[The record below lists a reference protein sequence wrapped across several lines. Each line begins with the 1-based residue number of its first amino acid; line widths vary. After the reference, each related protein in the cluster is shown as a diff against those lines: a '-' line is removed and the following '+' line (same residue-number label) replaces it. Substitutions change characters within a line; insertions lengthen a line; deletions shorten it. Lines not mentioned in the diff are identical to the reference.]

1 MAVTDPPAPGVLA
14 ETRVEPAAPVRAS
27 VKHVTKVLD
36 AFCFTILACSFVA
49 ELVTTLAVVI
59 ARQFGG
65 VLAWQSE
72 VEQLGLAAL
81 TFIGGAYAFSQGY
94 HVTIRFLAAKMH
106 GALRDRV
113 QELLN
118 AVVLAT
124 GISAALFSISLL
136 TEGWTQYSAV
146 LRIPE
151 TAFVLPY
158 TLGMLILAAYGAL
171 RLVDTGTW
179 KTALVVL
186 LCLLGVGVIYLLR
199 TVLGLAPADVT
210 FGIAVIL
217 FAVLVAVGLPIGVG
231 LIVGPLSAII
241 ATHAADTVVIP
252 NTMDDAAN
260 NYLFVALPFF
270 VFAGLILAD
279 AGVSLILARLIDRV
293 LGRLRGGFYQVILG
307 TMFLFSGLSG
317 SKFADMTAVGTPLEK
332 MVDSLGYDRAE
343 SAAVLAA
350 GAVMGE
356 TIPPSIALIIL
367 GSITTISVSSL
378 FIGGILPAIVLMAA
392 LSVYIFFRHRRR
404 RRTSAL
410 GEESGPGAA
419 RLLILAIPGL
429 LLPVLLI
436 WGIVG
441 GIGTPTEVSS
451 FAVVYGVVIAALVYR
466 TRAHAMVTS
475 LRRTLATSGWIL
487 FLLAGASLFSWVLTF
502 DNLPQDVANLATGLG
517 SKWEFLLLSMAIVI
531 IFGLILEGAAALI
544 VLAPILLPAAQLLGI
559 NPVQYGLIMV
569 IGMGI
574 GTHLP
579 PVGVGLYVSSAVMR
593 TPVESTFRRML
604 WFVLILV
611 IGLLLIALIPP
622 LSLALPRAL
631 GLG

>member
-1 MAVTDPPAPGVLA
+1 M
-14 ETRVEPAAPVRAS
+14 
-27 VKHVTKVLD
+27 
-36 AFCFTILACSFVA
+36 
-49 ELVTTLAVVI
+49 TLA
-59 ARQFGG
+59 
-65 VLAWQSE
+65 
-72 VEQLGLAAL
+72 
-81 TFIGGAYAFSQGY
+81 T
-94 HVTIRFLAAKMH
+94 
-106 GALRDRV
+106 
-113 QELLN
+113 
-118 AVVLAT
+118 
-124 GISAALFSISLL
+124 AALFSFSLL
-136 TEGWTQYSAV
+136 SAGWTQYSAV
-146 LRIPE
+146 LQIPQ
-151 TAFVLPY
+151 TGFVLPY
-158 TLGMLILAAYGAL
+158 TVGMLILAAYGVL
-171 RLVDTGTW
+171 RLVDRGTW
-179 KTALVVL
+179 KTIPAVVVGLV
-186 LCLLGVGVIYLLR
+186 GVGVVYLLR
-199 TVLGLAPADVT
+199 TELGLAPAGVT
-210 FGIAVIL
+210 FAIAVIL

-231 LIVGPLSAII
+231 LIIGPLCAII
-241 ATHAADTVVIP
+241 ATHAADTVIIP

-279 AGVSLILARLIDRV
+279 AGVSLILARLIDRL
-293 LGRLRGGFYQVILG
+293 LGRLPGGFYQVILG

-367 GSITTISVSSL
+367 GSITTISVSAL

-392 LSVYIFFRHRRR
+392 LSLYIFFRHRKRATR
-404 RRTSAL
+404 SAL
-410 GEESGPGAA
+410 AGVSGPGTG
-419 RLLILAIPGL
+419 RLIASAIPGL

-441 GIGTPTEVSS
+441 GIATPTEVSS
-451 FAVVYGVVIAALVYR
+451 FAVVYGVVIAALIYR
-466 TRAHAMVTS
+466 VRGESMVRS
-475 LRRTLATSGWIL
+475 LRSTLATSGWIL

-502 DNLPQDVANLATGLG
+502 DQVPQDVANLATGLG

-531 IFGLILEGAAALI
+531 VFGLILEGAAALI
-544 VLAPILLPAAQLLGI
+544 VLAPILLPASQLLGI
-559 NPVQYGLIMV
+559 NPVQYGLVMV

-593 TPVESTFRRML
+593 TPVERTFRRML
-604 WFVLILV
+604 GFTVILV
-611 IGLLLIALIPP
+611 IGLILIALIPE

-631 GLG
+631 GLVT